1 MRRAKRKKTIPE
13 KVPVSSNGDVLRT
26 ATSDHPHWSDETRP
40 FLATLALHRY
50 PKFASSRRLRMIDVV
65 SGKKYPMFESDF
77 FEMVSE
83 CNMYEGQISGQWGFC
98 KKSAFYGIYLIS
110 SIDM

>member
-1 MRRAKRKKTIPE
+1 
-13 KVPVSSNGDVLRT
+13 
-26 ATSDHPHWSDETRP
+26 
-40 FLATLALHRY
+40 
-50 PKFASSRRLRMIDVV
+50 MIDVV

-98 KKSAFYGIYLIS
+98 KKSTFYGIYLIS